1 VARLNPLISEVE
13 ALRALILR
21 GGSSVFGLG
30 TDFAV
35 LAGVFAVLVVVAGR
49 LHGRMGSQVFAR
61 SGESAALRGAPGAN

>member
-49 LHGRMGSQVFAR
+49 LHGRMGS
-61 SGESAALRGAPGAN
+61 